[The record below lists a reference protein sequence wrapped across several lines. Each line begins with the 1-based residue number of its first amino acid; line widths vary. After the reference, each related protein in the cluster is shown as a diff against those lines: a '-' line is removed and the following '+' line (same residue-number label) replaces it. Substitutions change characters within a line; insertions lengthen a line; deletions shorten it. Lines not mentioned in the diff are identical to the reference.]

1 MPVRIGVIGKGD
13 VKLVAH
19 LDEARHGERRGTIH
33 PYFSV
38 PIRRHEA
45 EGRIDRVVHD
55 RSVDPVALD
64 NRLPEVNGSAAQR
77 IYSDLHAGRFH
88 QLHVDDIA
96 ELGDVGADVI
106 VEMRRLE
113 PVGTF
118 VRHPHDAPEPG
129 FQIAIRVSFDDG
141 SDVGIGRTAMRR
153 IILVTAVLRRIVR
166 RRDDDAIGET
176 RGSSLVVSQDRARD
190 DGGRRIPTVLVDHD
204 LDAIRSK
211 HLNRTRQRR
220 LGQSVRVNSDE
231 QRSCQAGPAAVVT
244 DRLRRRQDVIF
255 IEGDFQGRAAMARGS
270 EGDALR
276 GIRRIRFRYEIGG
289 HQPWHVRE
297 RCLIDRF
304 AGAGILC
311 SHVTSWNQRLPG
323 MARNRSRTDLLNHP
337 AGRGGQSQVGI
348 FGTILG
354 SHRVLE

>member
-1 MPVRIGVIGKGD
+1 MVRIHQAAGTRHDTMPVRIGVIGKGD

-33 PYFSV
+33 SDFSV
-38 PIRRHEA
+38 PICRHET
-45 EGRIDRVVHD
+45 EGGVDRVVHD

-106 VEMRRLE
+106 VEMRRRGSA
-113 PVGTF
+113 GTF

-129 FQIAIRVSFDDG
+129 FQIAIRAFFDDG
-141 SDVGIGRTAMRR
+141 GDVGIGRTAMRR
-153 IILVTAVLRRIVR
+153 IILVAAVLRRIVR

-255 IEGDFQGRAAMARGS
+255 IEGVF
-270 EGDALR
+270 
-276 GIRRIRFRYEIGG
+276 
-289 HQPWHVRE
+289 
-297 RCLIDRF
+297 
-304 AGAGILC
+304 
-311 SHVTSWNQRLPG
+311 
-323 MARNRSRTDLLNHP
+323 
-337 AGRGGQSQVGI
+337 
-348 FGTILG
+348 
-354 SHRVLE
+354 